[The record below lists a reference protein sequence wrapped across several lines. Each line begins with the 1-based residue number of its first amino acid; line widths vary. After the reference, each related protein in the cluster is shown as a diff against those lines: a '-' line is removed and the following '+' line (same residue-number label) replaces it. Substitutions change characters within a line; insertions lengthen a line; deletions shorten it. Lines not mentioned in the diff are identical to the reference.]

1 MSWLTAEQRQRAG
14 ELSCRLHALTDEERR
29 FCFGLG
35 LIDATPTA
43 CEPCGG
49 AAQLIL
55 SPDRRHLWPDVPKS
69 LQLVDAVMGV
79 QLPPSD
85 LHRLQSWT
93 RRDMSSGEI
102 GIVLSNR
109 KCWQHAVD
117 CGWEWTL
124 VLEDDAAAKPSL
136 KGGIAQLLALLP
148 ELVASASAQHANWQ
162 LLALSPVGLEDF
174 YGLCRPQDIPGLYR
188 NTLTPAGLRAPR
200 PLSDSG
206 WMRIGPTFHAFG
218 WLYRRPL
225 MRKLLEAFEAQAPPL
240 NPLDVWVWEVMVLHG
255 HLGDA
260 LAPERP
266 LVTTRSMPGGADSL
280 RAASGP
286 GG

>member
-1 MSWLTAEQRQRAG
+1 
-14 ELSCRLHALTDEERR
+14 
-29 FCFGLG
+29 
-35 LIDATPTA
+35 
-43 CEPCGG
+43 
-49 AAQLIL
+49 
-55 SPDRRHLWPDVPKS
+55 

-240 NPLDVWVWEVMVLHG
+240 NPLDVWVWEVMALHG